1 MKRFFGVMIAIIVF
15 VGLFLSGQG
24 ASQAAGVYPIDRSEG
39 GTVTVSEG
47 NSPAGQD
54 KSSAFDSNDLTKWL
68 IFNNTGW
75 IQYQFANSG
84 QYAINAYTIRSAND
98 YPERDPASWTLK
110 GSNDG
115 TSWTLLDTQQ
125 SQNFTNRNEAKSY
138 QIANTSLYSYYR
150 FEFTNHSGSILQLA
164 EIELFDGASKSYAPL
179 TPTITASAE
188 NAPNEGVAKL
198 YDGTSTTK
206 WLAAQASGYVR
217 FDFAQTIALDGYAIT
232 SANDASERDPKSW
245 TLQASNDG
253 VSWTA
258 IDSRSNENFY
268 NRHQRKD
275 YAIAGNQTAY
285 RYYQFNFTNH
295 SGNMLQIGEIEF
307 SYQGDMW
314 HEIAPVIDYHNTD
327 TTYKGTL
334 INQAFPDA
342 EQEVTEIVRK
352 INSLFYANPGEAH
365 FGPKTIHIR
374 VEDSPG
380 VASAGGDR
388 SDADIFISSQHLNNV
403 YNGGKPIREEIIG
416 ILYHELTH
424 VYQDNDN
431 GAAPGYMIEGIADA
445 VRFEVGYHDR
455 YSEQVGGTW
464 QDGYGKTGNFIR
476 WIDEHKRPGF
486 LRDINASL
494 SSFDG
499 STWTANVFSTLAG
512 ADVNTLWNEYQIS
525 LDHDAPSVPAGLTV
539 AGKTATS
546 ITLSWTP
553 STDNLNVA
561 GYDIYRDNVKVG
573 TASSGTT
580 YIVSGLSEATAY
592 TFFVKAVDTAGNVS
606 GASGSVTSTTNASTQ
621 SATIYYKRGFATPYI
636 HYQVDGGSWTVAP
649 GTAMA
654 NSEIAGY
661 SKITINLGS
670 AAGLTAAFNNGTG
683 TWDNNNG
690 QNYRFAAGTFTI
702 IGGTITSGTPQP
714 DSITFVVTVP
724 SNTPSN
730 ASIYL
735 ASNIGSWNPGDA
747 NYKLTKNSNGTYS
760 ITVSVTAG
768 TAIEYKFTKG
778 TWATE
783 EVSSSGAAIGN
794 RTLTTSGGAQTVNV
808 SVARWKDQ

>member
-1 MKRFFGVMIAIIVF
+1 MKKLYGVLITIAVFASLFF
-15 VGLFLSGQG
+15 VGQG
-24 ASQAAGVYPIDRSEG
+24 ISQAAGVYPIDRSEG
-39 GTVTVSEG
+39 GTVTVSNE
-47 NSPAGQD
+47 NSPANQG
-54 KSSAFDSNDLTKWL
+54 KSSAFDSNNLTKWL

-75 IQYQFANSG
+75 IQYQFAGSDK
-84 QYAINAYTIRSAND
+84 YAINQYTIRSAED

-125 SQNFTNRNEAKSY
+125 NQTFTNRYEVKTY
-138 QIANTSLYSYYR
+138 QFSNTTLYNYYR
-150 FEFTNHSGSILQLA
+150 FEFNNHSGTILQLA

-179 TPTITASAE
+179 TPTITASGE
-188 NAPNEGVAKL
+188 NAPNEGVAQI

-206 WLAAQASGYVR
+206 WLTSQSSGYVR
-217 FDFAQTIALDGYAIT
+217 FDFVQTIALESYSIT
-232 SANDASERDPKSW
+232 AANDASERDPKNW

-253 VSWTA
+253 VSWTT
-258 IDSRSNENFY
+258 IDSRSDENFN

-275 YAIAGNQTAY
+275 YAVSSNPAAY

-295 SGNMLQIGEIEF
+295 SGNILQVGEIEF
-307 SYQGDMW
+307 SYKDDMW
-314 HEIAPVIDYHNTD
+314 HEIAPVIDYHNFD

-334 INQAFPDA
+334 INQAFSDA
-342 EQEVTEIVRK
+342 ETEVTAIVRK
-352 INSLFYANPGEAH
+352 INAIFYANPGDAL
-365 FGPKTIHIR
+365 FGPKVIHIR
-374 VEDSPG
+374 IEDADG
-380 VASAGGDR
+380 VASAGGSR
-388 SDADIFISSQHLNNV
+388 SESDIFISSQHLFNV
-403 YNGGKPIREEIIG
+403 YNSGKSLREEIIG

-424 VYQDNDN
+424 VYQENDN

-455 YSEQVGGTW
+455 YSHPVGGTW
-464 QDGYGKTGNFIR
+464 QGSYGTTGNFIR

-499 STWTANVFSTLAG
+499 STWTTSVFSALAG

-525 LDHDAPSVPAGLTV
+525 LDHDAPTVPTGLAV
-539 AGKTATS
+539 AGKTTS
-546 ITLSWTP
+546 SISLSWTP

-561 GYDIYRDNVKVG
+561 GYDVYRDNVKVG
-573 TASSGTT
+573 TASSASYT
-580 YIVSGLSEATAY
+580 VSGLSEATAY

-606 GASGSVTSTTNASTQ
+606 GMSGSITATTNAAAQ
-621 SATIYYKRGFATPYI
+621 SATIYYKRGFSTPYI
-636 HYQVDGGSWTVAP
+636 HYQVDGGSWTTAP
-649 GTAMA
+649 GVLMA
-654 NSEIAGY
+654 DSEIAGY

-670 AAGLTAAFNNGTG
+670 AAGLTAAFNNGSG
-683 TWDNNNG
+683 TWDSNGG
-690 QNYRFAAGTFTI
+690 QNYRFAAGTSTVV
-702 IGGTITSGTPQP
+702 GGTVTSGMPKP
-714 DSITFVVTVP
+714 DSVTFVVTVP

-735 ASNIGSWNPGDA
+735 SSNLGSWNPGDT
-747 NYKLTKNSNGTYS
+747 NYKLTKNANGTYS
-760 ITVSVTAG
+760 ITLSVPAG
-768 TAIEYKFTKG
+768 TYIEYKFTKG
-778 TWATE
+778 TWANE

-808 SVARWKDQ
+808 TVARWKDQ